1 MENNM
6 TCNPNTGVCEIN
18 LNVDM
23 ENFVYVAPK
32 VKDKVIVEYF
42 TDPTCA
48 ACWGLEPVLRE
59 FELKYGDK
67 LDFRVI
73 MGGML
78 EKSEL
83 TQEQAIASADH
94 WEEFGDMF
102 NMPINGDVQR
112 NEPLSSSY
120 PASLAY
126 LAAKNQDLNKANLL
140 MRKMREALFV
150 FAKNVDKE
158 EILEQLAIE
167 VGLDKTQFMQ
177 DFYNPETMEKLKY
190 DLSYT
195 RANGVSGF
203 PSIVMYGPNK
213 PSMIIR
219 GVRQVHEYSDALN
232 KFIEVQPKVKKFT
245 IEEIFETYELLSTR
259 EVSELMD
266 VYFTEDMA
274 KELEALKDGG
284 YLEKITVNKGCYWR
298 KK

>member
-1 MENNM
+1 MDNNM

-23 ENFVYVAPK
+23 ENFVYVPPV
-32 VKDKVIVEYF
+32 VKDKIIVEYF
-42 TDPTCA
+42 TDPICA

-59 FELKYGDK
+59 FELKYGDEI
-67 LDFRVI
+67 DFRVI

-78 EKSEL
+78 EKSDL
-83 TQEQAIASADH
+83 TKEEAMASADH

-102 NMPINGDVQR
+102 NMPITGHVQR

-126 LAAKNQDLNKANLL
+126 LAAKNQDDKKADLL
-140 MRKMREALFV
+140 LRKMREALLV
-150 FAKNVDKE
+150 FGKNVDKE
-158 EILEQLAIE
+158 EILEQLANE
-167 VGLDKTQFMQ
+167 VGLDSLLFMQ
-177 DFYNPETMEKLKY
+177 DFYNPETMERLKH

-232 KFIEVQPKVKKFT
+232 KFKEIKPKAIKFS
-245 IEEIFETYELLSTR
+245 IEEIFDKYELLSTR

-274 KELEALKDGG
+274 KELEALKDSG
-284 YLEKITVNKGCYWR
+284 YLEKITVNNGCYWR
-298 KK
+298 LK